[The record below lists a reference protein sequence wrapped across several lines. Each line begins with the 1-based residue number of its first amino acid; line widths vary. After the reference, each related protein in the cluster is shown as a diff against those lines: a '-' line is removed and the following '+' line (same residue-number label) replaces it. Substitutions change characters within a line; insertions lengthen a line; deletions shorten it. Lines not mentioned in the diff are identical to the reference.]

1 MELPASPKLE
11 RNYFNDVNDFDITT
25 PPTNCTNEYS
35 SAWDIYHPTTES
47 SPTHSYITTLRGT
60 KIDNSVDSEYHHI
73 DFTLKSEADPTFIDQ
88 NEYGIT
94 GHQTTGDVCYERP
107 LNNCTQ
113 RSKINKLLNN
123 IREGAYAVR
132 NSFLKQDSEIPNS
145 FKSDGGAYMDIEL
158 NHTKFLYDTPRT

>member
-35 SAWDIYHPTTES
+35 SAWDISHHTTES
-47 SPTHSYITTLRGT
+47 SPKHSCITTLTGT
-60 KIDNSVDSEYHHI
+60 KIDNSVDNEYHHI
-73 DFTLKSEADPTFIDQ
+73 DFTLKSSADQTFIDQ

-94 GHQTTGDVCYERP
+94 GSQTTGEVHYEQP

-113 RSKINKLLNN
+113 RKKINKLLNN
-123 IREGAYAVR
+123 IRKGAYTVR
-132 NSFLKQDSEIPNS
+132 NSFLKQDSEIPTSSNT
-145 FKSDGGAYMDIEL
+145 DGGAYMDIEL
-158 NHTKFLYDTPRT
+158 NHTKFLYDTPHT